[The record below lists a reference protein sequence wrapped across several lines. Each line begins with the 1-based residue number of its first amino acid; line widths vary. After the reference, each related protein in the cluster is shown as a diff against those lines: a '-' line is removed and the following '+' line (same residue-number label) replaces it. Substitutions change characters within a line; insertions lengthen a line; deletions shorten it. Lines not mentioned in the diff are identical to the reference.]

1 MATLIDPI
9 QALRADRAARG
20 ELSAAEALTKLPPPS
35 MALPDSVK
43 AQAESSTY
51 LIPTSTLEQRAKKD
65 FRVFLTLI
73 WRFLLKCD
81 PNPIQLDMAYWL
93 QHGPSRSIIMAFR
106 GFSKSWIT
114 GAYALWRLYVNPRE
128 QILVVSGSLTRAVAT
143 TNWCLQIIM
152 TMPFLAHMIPKPS
165 YRQSSMKFDVGS
177 CESPGQ
183 SASFSA
189 FGIGGQLVG
198 FRGTCIIPDDVET
211 QTNSLTVVMRD
222 KIWEGVKEFESVLS
236 PADESGIEPVI
247 KYLGT
252 PHDLDS
258 LYMKLLRLRGQ
269 DGKYIYQA
277 RIWPALF
284 PSEEEIK
291 GYGDW
296 LAPYITHHIRKHG
309 PSVVGHSTMPMRFT
323 DADLAIRKAAIGTS
337 EFKLQFMLDLTGQSL
352 DKFPLKL
359 KDLIVLDLDDRQG
372 PEEVVWGNQVTD
384 KDLPVMGMNGDFYY
398 GPVHIGTSYAKW
410 DNVIGYI
417 DGSGRG
423 ADETALSIVAG
434 LYGRAFWLDLYAS
447 RDGYGPTTLK
457 TIADMCVRYRVTTLY
472 VESNYGD
479 GMFTALL
486 RPVLVAAWDKANREG
501 RIKHQSK
508 WEHGGTTLEEIKSG
522 KAQKELRILSVLEP
536 VTQQHRLVVNRRVI
550 LQDAASIAKMQAE
563 GAGENEEAGTHRYAW
578 GHQYTHLTRERACLG
593 HDDRLECLSGAVS
606 IFAPAMGVDPL
617 DMAVRAQDEREQDWL
632 ERMLDAEEDA
642 VNARTGRR
650 GPDIRAKAGQPAK
663 R

>member
-1 MATLIDPI
+1 MATLIDP
-9 QALRADRAARG
+9 LKFLKEDRASRG
-20 ELSAAEALTKLPPPS
+20 EQSSAEFLTKLPPV
-35 MALPDSVK
+35 AAETTK
-43 AQAESSTY
+43 QAAQSTTSLTQTVSLAE
-51 LIPTSTLEQRAKKD
+51 RAKKD

-81 PNPIQLDMAYWL
+81 PNPIQLDMAWWL
-93 QHGPSRSIIMAFR
+93 QHGPDRSIIMAFR

-114 GAYALWRLYVNPRE
+114 GAYALWRLYVNPNE

-177 CESPGQ
+177 CENPGQ
-183 SASFSA
+183 SASFTA

-211 QTNSLTVVMRD
+211 QTNSLTVVMRE
-222 KIWEGVKEFESVLS
+222 KIWDGVKEFESVLS
-236 PADESGIEPVI
+236 PADETGIKPVI

-258 LYMKLLRLRGQ
+258 LYMKLLRLR
-269 DGKYIYQA
+269 DTAGKPIYAA
-277 RIWPALF
+277 RVWPALF
-284 PSEEEIK
+284 PTEEEIK
-291 GYGDW
+291 GYGQY
-296 LAPYITHHIRKHG
+296 LAPYIVAHIRKHG
-309 PSVVGHSTMPMRFT
+309 PSAVGHSTMPMRFT
-323 DADLAIRKAAIGTS
+323 DADLATRKAAIGAS

-359 KDLIVLDLDDRQG
+359 KDLIVMDLDMLKG
-372 PEEVVWGNQVTD
+372 PDEVVWGNLNSD

-398 GPVHIGTSYAKW
+398 PPVSIGASYTAW
-410 DNVIGYI
+410 TNTIAYV

-423 ADETALSIVAG
+423 KDETSMSTVSELF
-434 LYGRAFWLDLYAS
+434 GRAFWRDLFAS
-447 RDGYGPTTLK
+447 TDGYGHKTLQA
-457 TIADMCVRYRVTTLY
+457 IADRCVKFRVNTLY

-486 RPVLVAAWDKANREG
+486 RPVLVKAWDKANREG
-501 RIKHQSK
+501 RLSK
-508 WEHGGTTLEEIKSG
+508 GPTWVHGGTTIEEVKSG

-536 VTQQHRLVVNRRVI
+536 VTQQHRLVIDRRVI
-550 LQDAASIAKMQAE
+550 KQDAEDIARRQAE
-563 GAGENEEAGTHRYAW
+563 GEGNSEESGIHRYAW
-578 GHQYTHLTRERACLG
+578 GYQYTHLTRERDCLG
-593 HDDRLECLSGAVS
+593 HDDRLESLSGAVS
-606 IFAPAMGVDPL
+606 IFAPSFGVDPL
-617 DMAVRAQDEREQDWL
+617 DMAIKAQDEREQDWL
-632 ERMLDAEEDA
+632 EKMLDDEEDA
-642 VNARTGRR
+642 VNARMGRR
-650 GPDIRAKAGQPAK
+650 GPDLRVQAATPAK